1 MEESEVEKNFTLI
14 FKRYREPFTLF
25 INSYIRDID
34 MAEDIYVDAMMQ
46 YWEKRNDL
54 APDTN
59 IPAYILTSVKHK
71 ALNYLRHLNIKDK
84 AMTELLDYKTRELN
98 FRISSLE
105 MCDPMEIFSD
115 EIQNIVREVLSKLP
129 EQTRVIFCK
138 SRFENRTNRDIA
150 DELGISMKTVE
161 YHITKSLKV
170 FRFYLKDYLL
180 LLPLIINSVTLY
192 DQF

>member
-115 EIQNIVREVLSKLP
+115 EIQNIVREVLIKLP